1 MASENDVYKQ
11 SIESGYYAEHVSEED
26 LDASNKLKFARDIIV
41 SLLSFIVMIGIILFI
56 TGCASTPEPTTRVIK
71 QVETQEV
78 KVATMVEIPELHCDF
93 QGVGLEPT
101 KNVLVCLVYHI
112 RVLDIL
118 RNGGNKPITEVD
130 KEIKEALEKKVDL
143 NGIKF

>member
-26 LDASNKLKFARDIIV
+26 IDTSDKLKFARDIIV

-118 RNGGNKPITEVD
+118 RNGGNKPVAEINQ
-130 KEIKEALEKKVDL
+130 EIKEALDKKVDL
-143 NGIKF
+143 NNIKF

>member
-11 SIESGYYAEHVSEED
+11 SIESGYYAEHVSEGD
-26 LDASNKLKFARDIIV
+26 IDTSDKLKFVRDIIV

-56 TGCASTPEPTTRVIK
+56 TGCASTPEPTARVIK

-118 RNGGNKPITEVD
+118 RNGGNKPITEVN
-130 KEIKEALEKKVDL
+130 KEIKEALDKKVDL
-143 NGIKF
+143 NNIKF

>member
-1 MASENDVYKQ
+1 MSKENDVYKQ

-26 LDASNKLKFARDIIV
+26 IDTSDKLKFARDITV

-118 RNGGNKPITEVD
+118 RNGGNKPITEVN
-130 KEIKEALEKKVDL
+130 KEIKEALDKKVDL

>member
-1 MASENDVYKQ
+1 MGSENDVYKQ

-26 LDASNKLKFARDIIV
+26 TNDKLKFAKDIGI
-41 SLLSFIVMIGIILFI
+41 SLLSFIIIISIILLF
-56 TGCASTPEPTTRVIK
+56 TGCASAPEPTTRVIK

-118 RNGGNKPITEVD
+118 RNGGNKPVTEVNR
-130 KEIKEALEKKVDL
+130 EIKEALEKKVDL
-143 NGIKF
+143 NNIKF

>member
-1 MASENDVYKQ
+1 MSRENDVYKQ

-26 LDASNKLKFARDIIV
+26 SNVIDKLKFAKDIGI
-41 SLLSFIVMIGIILFI
+41 SLLSFILIISIILFV

-118 RNGGNKPITEVD
+118 RNGGNRPVSEVN
-130 KEIKEALEKKVDL
+130 KEIKEALDKKVDL
-143 NGIKF
+143 NNIKF

>member
-1 MASENDVYKQ
+1 MSKENDVYKQ

-26 LDASNKLKFARDIIV
+26 IDTSDKLKFARDIVV

-56 TGCASTPEPTTRVIK
+56 IGCASTPEPTTRVIK

-118 RNGGNKPITEVD
+118 RNGGNKPITEVN
-130 KEIKEALEKKVDL
+130 KEIKEALDKKVDL

>member
-1 MASENDVYKQ
+1 MSRENDVYKQ
-11 SIESGYYAEHVSEED
+11 SIESGYYAEHVAEED
-26 LDASNKLKFARDIIV
+26 SNVIDKLKFAKDIGI
-41 SLLSFIVMIGIILFI
+41 SLLSFILIISIILFV

-118 RNGGNKPITEVD
+118 RNGGNRPVSEVN
-130 KEIKEALEKKVDL
+130 KEIKEALDKKVDL
-143 NGIKF
+143 NNIKF